1 MMSLRALLF
10 VTALVSCQAITAR
23 DGMRLTINPIRRVVN
38 LLQQMQAKVTA
49 EGKAEEEL
57 FDKFM
62 CYCKNGAGDLEKSI
76 AEAENKI
83 PQVESQIQE
92 LTAETEQLANDVDK
106 AKGDREAAKA
116 AVAQ

>member
-1 MMSLRALLF
+1 MMMARALVLLA
-10 VTALVSCQAITAR
+10 VLGSCQAVTAR

-49 EGKAEEEL
+49 DGKAEEEL

-76 AEAENKI
+76 AEAETKI
-83 PQVESQIQE
+83 PQVESQIKE
-92 LTAETEQLANDVDK
+92 LTAETEQLSSDVAN
-106 AKGDREAAKA
+106 AKSDREAA
-116 AVAQ
+116 